1 VAEGPVR
8 SGGAAG
14 TETGGRRRV
23 SPLRRLWYLLLVVQ
37 FPAVL
42 VPSFYARETPMVW
55 GIPFFYWY
63 QLLWVIIAA
72 LLTLIVYL
80 FTRERG
86 EASPSTE
93 RVTAEVSS

>member
-1 VAEGPVR
+1 MAEGPVR

-63 QLLWVIIAA
+63 QFAWVLGAA
-72 LLTLIVYL
+72 LLTAIVYL
-80 FTRERG
+80 ATRRTG
-86 EASPSTE
+86 
-93 RVTAEVSS
+93 